1 MSRAARLL
9 QLLEHLRLHR
19 QPVAGAALAQEL
31 GVSLRTLYRDIG
43 TLREQGALIEG
54 DPGVGYVLKPG
65 FTLPPLMFGE
75 DELEALVLG
84 ARWVAGHAADPEL
97 AAAAR
102 SALNRIGATLPAG
115 LRLAVETSGLFVPA
129 PRPQGQPPAPWLP
142 ALRHAIRDEHAL
154 LLDYRDEAGS
164 VTQRRIWPFAMAFFD
179 QVRLIA
185 AWCELRQ
192 DFRHFRADR
201 VVQLTDTGWRY
212 PERRHAL
219 LARWRTQVSA
229 RMPVGQPP
237 ATTVRSDG

>member
-84 ARWVAGHAADPEL
+84 ARWVASHAADPEL

-102 SALNRIGATLPAG
+102 SALNRIGATLELAVLFIEGHAANQERYVDPMVLAVFDEVFLDLRGELARRLEDQRARHARPGAALFEPRDHRQHEGGGLAGAG
-115 LRLAVETSGLFVPA
+115 LGDAQHVLALQGMGDGAGLDRRRGLVTRVRHGGENLWRKAKLGECERFGSGL
-129 PRPQGQPPAPWLP
+129 
-142 ALRHAIRDEHAL
+142 
-154 LLDYRDEAGS
+154 
-164 VTQRRIWPFAMAFFD
+164 
-179 QVRLIA
+179 
-185 AWCELRQ
+185 
-192 DFRHFRADR
+192 
-201 VVQLTDTGWRY
+201 VV
-212 PERRHAL
+212 
-219 LARWRTQVSA
+219 
-229 RMPVGQPP
+229 
-237 ATTVRSDG
+237 